1 MSTVF
6 NNRIS
11 PSAQSSRN
19 DGVAA
24 DGHPGE
30 NSGRLSKGDGQNTR
44 VVKAAGV
51 VGGFTLLSRLAGYG
65 RDIVVASFFGA
76 GFVSDAFFM
85 AFTIPNL
92 LRRLFGEGSL
102 SIAFVPVFS
111 NCLNRQG
118 RDQANLLAT
127 SAFRLLSVLLLVTVA
142 AGVLWAPQIVHLLA
156 YGWSGEPEKIALCVH
171 LTRIMLPYVLFIGL
185 TALCMAI
192 LNVFDHFA
200 APALAPVLLNVSMIA
215 TTLGAS
221 LYIRDPLELVQWLAV
236 GVLAGGI
243 LQLGLQWPFLLK
255 NGIIPCR
262 QLQFWHPA
270 LRKVARYLLPVLFGT
285 AVYQINSV
293 VIKYLASHLAQGSVS
308 YLYYADRLIQFPVG
322 IFGLAAATAVLPALS
337 RNAALKQWHALR
349 ETFAQA
355 MRLVLFVIMPAMV
368 GLIVLREPIVAL
380 LFKRGAFDLQATRLT
395 ADVLLYYAVG
405 LWAVA
410 VVRIVLN
417 TFYAMQA
424 VWTPT
429 IIGAI
434 CVAVNLALGLLLM
447 APMQYFGLALAL
459 SLSSILNL
467 SLLVLALR
475 RYLGTLGWRFIFG
488 SACASA
494 FCAAVMGALVWWLSV
509 TLMPPDTPLAS
520 INLLIGLLICIMV
533 GVVVYSLMAYL
544 LRLPEL
550 KTLLHMVSKRSDYR

>member
-6 NNRIS
+6 KKRVIPPAKS
-11 PSAQSSRN
+11 GRN
-19 DGVAA
+19 DAIAA
-24 DGHPGE
+24 EVNPDRGPDRASE
-30 NSGRLSKGDGQNTR
+30 GQGQKAR
-44 VVKAAGV
+44 IVRAAGV
-51 VGGFTLLSRLAGYG
+51 VGGFTLLSRMAGYG

-102 SIAFVPVFS
+102 GIAFVPVFS
-111 NCLNRQG
+111 DCLNRQG
-118 RDQANLLAT
+118 REQANLLAT
-127 SAFRLLSVLLLVTVA
+127 SAFRLLSVLLLAIVA
-142 AGVLWAPQIVHLLA
+142 ASVLWAPQIVHLLA
-156 YGWSGEPEKIALCVH
+156 YGWSGEPEKITLCVH

-221 LYIRDPLELVQWLAV
+221 LYIQDPLELVQWLAV

-243 LQLGLQWPFLLK
+243 LQLGLQWPFLLR
-255 NGIIPCR
+255 NGIAPWR
-262 QLQFWHPA
+262 QLWFWHPA
-270 LRKVARYLLPVLFGT
+270 LSKVARYILPVLFGT
-285 AVYQINSV
+285 AVFQINSV
-293 VIKYLASHLAQGSVS
+293 VIKYMASHLAQGSVS

-322 IFGLAAATAVLPALS
+322 VFGLAAATAVLPALS
-337 RNAALKQWHALR
+337 RNAALKQWQALR

-410 VVRIVLN
+410 IIRIVLN

-429 IIGAI
+429 IIGAV
-434 CVAVNLALGLLLM
+434 CVAVNLAIGLLLM
-447 APMQYFGLALAL
+447 GPMQYFGLALAL

-475 RYLGTLGWRFIFG
+475 RYLGPLGWRFIFG
-488 SACASA
+488 SACVSA

-509 TLMPPDTPLAS
+509 TLMPSDTPHTS
-520 INLLIGLLICIMV
+520 IKLLIGLLICIMV
-533 GVVVYSLMAYL
+533 GVAVYSMMAYL

-550 KTLLHMVSKRSDYR
+550 RTLLRMVSKRSDYR